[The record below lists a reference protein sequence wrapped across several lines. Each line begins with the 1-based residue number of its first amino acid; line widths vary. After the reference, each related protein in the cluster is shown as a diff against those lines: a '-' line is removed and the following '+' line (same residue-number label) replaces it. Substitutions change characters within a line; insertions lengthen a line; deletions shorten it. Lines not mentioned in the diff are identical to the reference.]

1 VKRPAICLVLAL
13 VTMSPRAFAYGPDA
27 QPEPDPEPTS
37 DQPAPASSSRP
48 LAGRLA
54 ALASY
59 RRLYDLSMLGGGIG
73 LSLGPDVGPGAIMFN
88 MRFIDART
96 PDGLVV
102 LEGGVSAAFEWHLGR
117 GWSAGGGVG
126 FEAMRVHRVTIGT
139 GDLFSLGPMA
149 LARVA
154 YDFGDRPN
162 VYVLVDLEAQWQA
175 DGAVPWG
182 PTLQVGL
189 RF

>member
-1 VKRPAICLVLAL
+1 MKRVALAL
-13 VTMSPRAFAYGPDA
+13 ALITVAPRAFAYGPDA
-27 QPEPDPEPTS
+27 QPEPELEPTP
-37 DQPAPASSSRP
+37 DQTAPASSSRP

-59 RRLYDLSMLGGGIG
+59 RKLYDLSMLGGGIG
-73 LSLGPDVGPGAIMFN
+73 LSLGPQSAPGAFMFN

-102 LEGGVSAAFEWHLGR
+102 LEGGVNGTFEWRFGR
-117 GWSAGGGVG
+117 SWSVGGGAG
-126 FEAMRVHRVTIGT
+126 FEAIRVHRVTIGT
-139 GDLFSLGPMA
+139 GDLFSLGPMV

-154 YDFGDRPN
+154 YDFGEKPN
-162 VYVLVDLEAQWQA
+162 VYVLVDFEAQWQA

>member
-1 VKRPAICLVLAL
+1 MKRLAL
-13 VTMSPRAFAYGPDA
+13 ALALITVAPRAFAYVPDA
-27 QPEPDPEPTS
+27 QPEPRLEPEQTS

-59 RRLYDLSMLGGGIG
+59 RKLDDLSVLGGGIG
-73 LSLGPDVGPGAIMFN
+73 LSLGTELEHYAFMFN
-88 MRFIDART
+88 GRFIDART

-102 LEGGVSAAFEWHLGR
+102 LEGGVNGTFEWRFGR

-126 FEAMRVHRVTIGT
+126 FEAIRVHRVTIGT

-154 YDFGDRPN
+154 YDFGEKPN
-162 VYVLVDLEAQWQA
+162 VYVLVDFEAQWQD

-182 PTLQVGL
+182 PTLYVGL